1 MEVSIMLKKLFCP
14 VVFLVCTGTLLAQS
28 APSTTTPPA
37 QNGPGRHENCFQQA
51 GLERS
56 VMEQIRSIV
65 HDAHTQIDGVCSNSS
80 LTPQQKNQQVREIR
94 EKAMQEREGLMTA
107 DQQKTVAAC
116 QQARHANHPAGNGAH
131 EGLLGGCGEMPR
143 GGSRPG
149 GALNGTPGNGM
160 SNAPSPNLPSPQS
173 SPQN

>member
-14 VVFLVCTGTLLAQS
+14 VVFLVCAGTLLAQS

-149 GALNGTPGNGM
+149 GALNGAGNGT
-160 SNAPSPNLPSPQS
+160 SNAPSPNQPL
-173 SPQN
+173 PQN